1 MAHAGKF
8 WDRIAKRYARSP
20 VADEAAY
27 RHKLQVTQD
36 YLEPEMELLEIG
48 CGTGS
53 TAITHAPFVHH
64 TRAVDISEKM
74 LAFARDKATA
84 ANVRNVRFEQAAI
97 DELELP
103 DAGYD
108 VVLALS
114 ILHLVEDRDAVI
126 ARLHQAL
133 RPGGFFISSTA
144 CLGDKMGFFK
154 FIAPLGHAL
163 GLLPVLR
170 VFTSQDLQDSLTRA
184 GFEINYRWQTA
195 PGKALFIVAG
205 KAGPGRAGS

>member
-27 RHKLQVTQD
+27 QHKLQVTRD
-36 YLEPEMELLEIG
+36 HLEPETELLEIG

-53 TAITHAPFVHH
+53 TAITHAPYVHQI
-64 TRAVDISEKM
+64 RAVDISEKM
-74 LAFARDKATA
+74 LAFARDKAA
-84 ANVRNVRFEQAAI
+84 AAHVKNIRFEQAAI
-97 DELELP
+97 DEIELP
-103 DAGYD
+103 DARYD

-114 ILHLVEDRDAVI
+114 ILHLLEDRDVVI
-126 ARLHQAL
+126 DRIYQAL

-144 CLGDKMGFFK
+144 CLGDKMGYFK
-154 FIAPLGHAL
+154 FIAPLGKML

-170 VFTSQDLQDSLTRA
+170 VFTSQEMEDSLKRA
-184 GFEINYRWQTA
+184 GFEISYRWQTE

-205 KAGPGRAGS
+205 KAGS